1 MTQMQTEVPIFD
13 LPAQFEEEREEL
25 MEIVERVLAS
35 GAYVLAGD
43 EVAALEEEVATFVGT
58 DHAITV
64 NSGTDALT
72 IGLAC
77 LDIKPGDEV
86 ITPPNSFIASTGAIV
101 HVGATPVFIDVC
113 DDQNMDPE
121 KLESLITP
129 KTKAIMPVHLT
140 GRICDMDPIVAIAEK
155 HGLKIIEDA
164 AQSMGSE
171 YKGRKSGTFGD
182 VGCFSCHPLKNMNAC
197 GDGGLIT
204 TNDSDIRDRAIRLR
218 NHGMIDRNTALEF
231 GFVSRMDN
239 LQAAILRLRLR
250 HLPDVVARRRRN
262 VEQYRAEIDTDH
274 VYIPPCL
281 DHEFNTFVLFVA
293 QLDRRD
299 ELQAYLAERGISTGI
314 HYPVPIHLQPAARYL
329 GHKAGDYPEVER
341 QADRIISL
349 PHNQNLSESQVSY
362 VCEQIN
368 RFYMTG

>member
-1 MTQMQTEVPIFD
+1 MAQAPIDVPIFD
-13 LPAQFEEEREEL
+13 LPAQFEEERDEL
-25 MEIVERVLAS
+25 MAIIERVLAS
-35 GAYVLAGD
+35 GKYVLAGD
-43 EVAALEEEVATFVGT
+43 EVEALEQEVAAFVGT
-58 DHAITV
+58 EYAVTV

-72 IGLAC
+72 IGLVC
-77 LDIKPGDEV
+77 LGVGAGDEV

-101 HVGATPVFIDVC
+101 RVGAKPVFVDVGE
-113 DDQNMDPE
+113 DQNVNPE
-121 KLESLITP
+121 LIESLITAR
-129 KTKAIMPVHLT
+129 TKAIMPVHLT
-140 GRICDMDPIVAIAEK
+140 GRICDMDPITDIAKK

-204 TNDSDIRDRAIRLR
+204 TDDPEVRERAMRLR
-218 NHGMIDRNTALEF
+218 NHGLVDRNTALEF
-231 GFVSRMDN
+231 GYVSRMDN

-250 HLPDVVARRRRN
+250 HLPDVIGRRRRN
-262 VEQYRAEIDTDH
+262 VEQYRREVDPEHIF
-274 VYIPPCL
+274 IPPCL
-281 DHEFNTFVLFVA
+281 NHEFNTFVLFVA

-299 ELQAYLAERGISTGI
+299 ELQKFLSERGIATGV
-314 HYPVPIHLQPAARYL
+314 HYPIPIHLQPAANAL
-329 GHKAGDYPEVER
+329 GYGKGDFPSVER

-362 VCEQIN
+362 VCDQIN
-368 RFYMTG
+368 AFYSS

>member
-1 MTQMQTEVPIFD
+1 MKNTWRFGEAEFDYVREVLDSGFGSSTSGSMNNR
-13 LPAQFEEEREEL
+13 FESAFAEK
-25 MEIVERVLAS
+25 V
-35 GAYVLAGD
+35 GAKY
-43 EVAALEEEVATFVGT
+43 
-58 DHAITV
+58 AITF
-64 NSGTDALT
+64 NSGTSTLHAALDAV
-72 IGLAC
+72 GVGY
-77 LDIKPGDEV
+77 GDEV
-86 ITPPNSFIASTGAIV
+86 ITPPLTVISNLDVILAQNAV
-101 HVGATPVFIDVC
+101 PVFADIDPETF
-113 DDQNMDPE
+113 NMDPE
-121 KLESLITP
+121 EMAAKITP